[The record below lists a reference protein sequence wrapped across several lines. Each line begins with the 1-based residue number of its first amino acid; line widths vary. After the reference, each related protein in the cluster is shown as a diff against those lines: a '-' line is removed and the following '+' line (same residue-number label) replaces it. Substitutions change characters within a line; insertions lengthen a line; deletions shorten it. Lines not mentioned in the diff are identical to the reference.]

1 MTPFIFLRQQREERT
16 SRFPDGSGFPH
27 TIVDFVPLRDAKGEP
42 LTFICRTPE
51 EALAVA
57 KLGRSTSL
65 IAVQSLSEY
74 LACHQKPKSSQ
85 HSPKP
90 SAPRPGR

>member
-1 MTPFIFLRQQREERT
+1 MTPFAILHQQREERT
-16 SRFPDGSGFPH
+16 SRFPDGSIFPH
-27 TIVDFVPLRDAKGEP
+27 VVVDFVPLLDSAGNP
-42 LTFICRTPE
+42 RTYACYDPA

-57 KLGRSTSL
+57 SLNRPHHL
-65 IAVQSLSEY
+65 IAVQPLSEY
-74 LACHQKPKSSQ
+74 LQCHQKPKSSQ